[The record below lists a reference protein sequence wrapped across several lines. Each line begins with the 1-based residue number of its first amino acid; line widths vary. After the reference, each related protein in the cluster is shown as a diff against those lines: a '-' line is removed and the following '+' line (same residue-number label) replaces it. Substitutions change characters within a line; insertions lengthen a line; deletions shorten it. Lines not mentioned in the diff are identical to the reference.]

1 MRLVTI
7 LPSKGDPTDPANQ
20 KVAVVLPS
28 GRLVTLG
35 MLAEKAP
42 DKLAEEIDG
51 LSLATVVGL
60 DPSLK
65 AVREALEQVGAGKLQ
80 EIGLDPA
87 YIVLGPPVPRPGKII
102 GVGYNYMEHLREQ
115 GLEKPARPTL
125 FSMFANAVTG
135 DGDPVRKPAG
145 THALDFEAELA
156 VVVGRRASG
165 VKESNAL
172 QHVAGF
178 TVAND
183 ITARDWQGQARALGP
198 GEKGDG
204 QWLRAKGSDTFLP
217 LGPGL
222 TPAGE
227 LRDGSGLRIRSWLTR
242 AADGAADGADAKP
255 VLMQDSNTSDMIF
268 GVAELIAIISREVTL
283 EPGDIIVTG
292 TPNGVGVFRD
302 PPLFIEPG
310 DVVRVEID
318 GIGSLTSP
326 IADARGAVPQGSPAA
341 AEIARRRPS
350 ATPVASVPH

>member
-28 GRLVTLG
+28 GRLVTLR

-51 LSLATVVGL
+51 LNIATVVGL
-60 DPSLK
+60 DPSLRTI
-65 AVREALEQVGAGKLQ
+65 REALDQLGADKLQ
-80 EIGLDPA
+80 EIGLDPT
-87 YIVLGPPVPRPGKII
+87 YIELGPPVPRPGKII
-102 GVGYNYMEHLREQ
+102 GVGHNYMEHLREQ
-115 GLEKPARPTL
+115 GLEKPARPVL
-125 FSMFANAVTG
+125 FSMFANAVIG

-145 THALDFEAELA
+145 THALDFEGELA
-156 VVVGRRASG
+156 VVIGRRANG
-165 VKESNAL
+165 VNEATAL
-172 QHVAGF
+172 SYVAGF

-222 TPAGE
+222 TSAGE
-227 LRDGSGLRIRSWLTR
+227 LGDGSGLSIRSWLTR
-242 AADGAADGADAKP
+242 AADGADAQP
-255 VLMQDSNTSDMIF
+255 VLMQDGNTSDMIF

-283 EPGDIIVTG
+283 EPGDIIATG
-292 TPNGVGVFRD
+292 TPSGVGVFRD
-302 PPLFIEPG
+302 PPLFMEPG
-310 DVVRVEID
+310 DVVRVEIE
-318 GIGSLTSP
+318 GVGSLTNP
-326 IADARGAVPQGSPAA
+326 IADAHGAVPEGSPAA
-341 AEIARRRPS
+341 VEIARRRAVPEMP
-350 ATPVASVPH
+350 APVLPR

>member
-42 DKLAEEIDG
+42 DNLAEEIDG

-65 AVREALEQVGAGKLQ
+65 AVREALEQVGAEKLQ

-135 DGDPVRKPAG
+135 DGDPVRKPAR

-156 VVVGRRASG
+156 VVIGRRATG

-222 TPAGE
+222 TSAGE
-227 LRDGSGLRIRSWLTR
+227 LGDGSGLRIRSWLTR
-242 AADGAADGADAKP
+242 AADGADAKP
-255 VLMQDSNTSDMIF
+255 ALMQDSNTSDMIF

-283 EPGDIIVTG
+283 EPGDVIVTG

-302 PPLFIEPG
+302 PPLFMEPG

-326 IADARGAVPQGSPAA
+326 VADERGAVPQGSPAA
-341 AEIARRRPS
+341 AEIARRRVVS
-350 ATPVASVPH
+350 AAVASVPH

>member
-7 LPSKGDPTDPANQ
+7 LPSKGDPTDPVNQ

-65 AVREALEQVGAGKLQ
+65 AVHEALEQVGAGKLQ

-115 GLEKPARPTL
+115 GLEKPARPVL

-156 VVVGRRASG
+156 VVIGRRASG
-165 VKESNAL
+165 VKEASAL
-172 QHVAGF
+172 SFVAGF
-178 TVAND
+178 TAAND

-227 LRDGSGLRIRSWLTR
+227 LGDGSGLRIRSWLTR
-242 AADGAADGADAKP
+242 AADGADATP
-255 VLMQDSNTSDMIF
+255 VLMQDGNTSDMIF

-283 EPGDIIVTG
+283 EPGDIIATG

-302 PPLFIEPG
+302 PPLFMEPG

-326 IADARGAVPQGSPAA
+326 IADERGAVPQVSPAA
-341 AEIARRRPS
+341 AEIARRRVAS
-350 ATPVASVPH
+350 AMPVASAPH

>member
-1 MRLVTI
+1 MQLVTI
-7 LPSKGDPTDPANQ
+7 LPSKDDPTDLSDQ

-28 GRLVTLG
+28 GRLVTLL
-35 MLAEKAP
+35 MLAQRAP

-51 LSLATVVGL
+51 VDLATVVGM
-60 DPSLK
+60 DPSLRAIK
-65 AVREALEQVGAGKLQ
+65 EALELVGAGKLD

-87 YIVLGPPVPRPGKII
+87 DILVGPPVPRPGKII

-115 GLEKPARPTL
+115 GLEKPARPVL
-125 FSMFANAVTG
+125 FSMFSNAVIG
-135 DGDPVRKPAG
+135 DGDPVRRPAG

-156 VVVGRRASG
+156 VVIGRRASA
-165 VKESNAL
+165 VKESNAI

-227 LRDGSGLRIRSWLTR
+227 LGDGSGLSIKSWLTR
-242 AADGAADGADAKP
+242 AVDGENARP
-255 VLMQDSNTSDMIF
+255 VLMQDGNTSDMIF

-283 EPGDIIVTG
+283 QPGDIIVTG
-292 TPNGVGVFRD
+292 TPSGVGVFRD
-302 PPLFIEPG
+302 PPLFMEPG
-310 DVVRVEID
+310 DVVRIEI
-318 GIGSLTSP
+318 GGLGSLTSP
-326 IADARGAVPQGSPAA
+326 VADARGAIPAGTPAA
-341 AEIARRRPS
+341 AEVARRR
-350 ATPVASVPH
+350 SVPAEPVTSIRG

>member
-125 FSMFANAVTG
+125 FSMLANAVTG

-156 VVVGRRASG
+156 VVIGRRASG
-165 VKESNAL
+165 VRESSAL

-183 ITARDWQGQARALGP
+183 ITARDWQGHARALGP

-227 LRDGSGLRIRSWLTR
+227 LGDGSGLRIRSWLTR
-242 AADGAADGADAKP
+242 TADGADAKP
-255 VLMQDSNTSDMIF
+255 TLMQDSNTSDMLF

-292 TPNGVGVFRD
+292 TPNGVGIFRD
-302 PPLFIEPG
+302 PPLFMEPG

-326 IADARGAVPQGSPAA
+326 IADERGSVPQGSPAA
-341 AEIARRRPS
+341 VEIARRQVLS
-350 ATPVASVPH
+350 AVPVASVPH

>member
-1 MRLVTI
+1 MQLVTI
-7 LPSKGDPTDPANQ
+7 LPSKDDPTDLSNQ

-28 GRLVTLG
+28 GRLVTLL
-35 MLAEKAP
+35 MLAQRAP

-51 LSLATVVGL
+51 VDLATVVGM
-60 DPSLK
+60 DPSLRAIK
-65 AVREALEQVGAGKLQ
+65 EALVLVGTEKLD

-87 YIVLGPPVPRPGKII
+87 YTVVGPPVPRPGKII

-115 GLEKPARPTL
+115 GLEKPSRPVL
-125 FSMFANAVTG
+125 FSMFANAIAG

-156 VVVGRRASG
+156 VVIGRRATR
-165 VKESNAL
+165 VTESKAL
-172 QHVAGF
+172 HHVAGY
-178 TVAND
+178 TIAND

-227 LRDGSGLRIRSWLTR
+227 LGDGSGLSIKSWLTR
-242 AADGAADGADAKP
+242 AADGENAQP
-255 VLMQDSNTSDMIF
+255 VLMQDGRTSDMIF
-268 GVAELIAIISREVTL
+268 GVAELIAIISRDVTL

-292 TPNGVGVFRD
+292 TPSGVGVFRD
-302 PPLFIEPG
+302 PPLFMEPG
-310 DVVRVEID
+310 DVVRVEVD
-318 GIGSLTSP
+318 GLGSLTSP
-326 IADARGAVPQGSPAA
+326 IADERGAVPEGSPAA
-341 AEIARRRPS
+341 AEIERRRSVP
-350 ATPVASVPH
+350 AEPVASLLG

>member
-35 MLAEKAP
+35 RLAEKAP

-51 LSLATVVGL
+51 LNLATVVGL
-60 DPSLK
+60 DPSLG
-65 AVREALEQVGAGKLQ
+65 AIREALEQVGADTLQ

-87 YIVLGPPVPRPGKII
+87 DIVLGPPVPRPGKII
-102 GVGYNYMEHLREQ
+102 GVGYNYLEHLREQ
-115 GLEKPARPTL
+115 GLEKPARPVL

-156 VVVGRRASG
+156 VVIGRRASG
-165 VKESNAL
+165 VKEATAL
-172 QHVAGF
+172 SYVAGF
-178 TVAND
+178 TAAND

-204 QWLRAKGSDTFLP
+204 QWLRAKGSDAFLP

-227 LRDGSGLRIRSWLTR
+227 LGDGSSLRIRSWLTR
-242 AADGAADGADAKP
+242 AADGADAQP
-255 VLMQDSNTSDMIF
+255 VLMQDGNTSDMIF

-283 EPGDIIVTG
+283 EPGDIIATG
-292 TPNGVGVFRD
+292 TPSGVGVFRD
-302 PPLFIEPG
+302 PPLFMEPG
-310 DVVRVEID
+310 DVVRVEIE

-326 IADARGAVPQGSPAA
+326 IADARGAVPEGSPAA
-341 AEIARRRPS
+341 AEIARRRAATSRPEPS
-350 ATPVASVPH
+350 APR